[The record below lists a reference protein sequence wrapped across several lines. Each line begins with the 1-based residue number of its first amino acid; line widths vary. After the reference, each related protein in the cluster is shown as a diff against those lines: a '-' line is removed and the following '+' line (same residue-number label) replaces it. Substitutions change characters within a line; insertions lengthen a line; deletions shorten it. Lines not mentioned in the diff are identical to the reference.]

1 LLSKNDEYIL
11 MKLFTK
17 YVFKGETT
25 LSNFFTGY
33 CGSDEQTYE
42 VSEPN
47 FSQTKVSTRPLSSV
61 LHSRKTKGE
70 VFLPLMDDWYFKPL
84 LYVHKVDDQSL
95 QTLVS
100 FES

>member
-1 LLSKNDEYIL
+1 

-33 CGSDEQTYE
+33 CGSDDQTYA

-47 FSQTKVSTRPLSSV
+47 FNQSKVCSKPLASI
-61 LHSRKTKGE
+61 LHSSKAKGE
-70 VFLPLMDDWYFKPL
+70 AFLPLMDDWYFKPL
-84 LYVHKVDDQSL
+84 LYVHKMDDQSL
-95 QTLVS
+95 QTLVRG
-100 FES
+100 